1 MKRILVL
8 LTIILFSGI
17 GMVWGQDRCESTGGI
32 TYSVNGVGVNNDN
45 EPYVT
50 ITLRHHLPYEVTVH
64 FYILYKGNIISGEQI
79 KNIPAYDGK
88 DWNTGVLDNFRVYIW
103 EKKDNNRGSYSVKIT
118 QNKKCN

>member
-1 MKRILVL
+1 
-8 LTIILFSGI
+8 
-17 GMVWGQDRCESTGGI
+17 MVWGRDRCESTGGI
-32 TYSVNGVGVNNDN
+32 TYSVNRVGENMYH
-45 EPYVT
+45 EPFVE

-79 KNIPAYDGK
+79 ENIPAYDGK
-88 DWNTGVLDNFRVYIW
+88 SSSTGVLDKFTVYIW